1 MLNQYTFKCEVD
13 GVACGNLSVT
23 VVARDTLS
31 AINEMLKLLDVA
43 SYELVKIKKIN
54 MASPAQA
61 GSIKKIL

>member
-13 GVACGNLSVT
+13 GVACGNLSVI

-31 AINEMLKLLDVA
+31 AINEMLKFFDTVT
-43 SYELVKIKKIN
+43 YDLVKIEKFN

-61 GSIKKIL
+61 EAIKKF